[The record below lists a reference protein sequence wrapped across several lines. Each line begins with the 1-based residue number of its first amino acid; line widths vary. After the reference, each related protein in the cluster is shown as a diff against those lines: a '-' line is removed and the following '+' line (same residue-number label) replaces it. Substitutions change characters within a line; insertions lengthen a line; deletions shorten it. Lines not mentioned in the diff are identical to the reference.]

1 MADTTDTSL
10 IPGLPSYL
18 HDEAGADAY
27 AAALTLPNFVTYHL
41 HATCGANGAQLSF
54 DASLDRV
61 DVPANGEVYMYDME
75 MAAGATLSV
84 KNLSAGNN
92 FADLKVWIW

>member
-18 HDEAGADAY
+18 HDEAGQDAY
-27 AAALTLPNFVTYHL
+27 TALLTLPTFETYHL

-54 DASLDRV
+54 DRTLDHV
-61 DVPANGEVYMYDME
+61 DVPASGDVYMYDMLL
-75 MAAGATLSV
+75 APGTVLYV
-84 KNLSAGNN
+84 KNLSAGDN